1 MTTKKLIIAAALL
14 LAGTGAS
21 LAQGMNGPGVGYQRA
36 FGHAYHHSRGYHDPS
51 FVGGGLYNYAPG
63 FAGPQNY
70 SGTASGQP
78 SPSSGIEAER
88 G

>member
-1 MTTKKLIIAAALL
+1 MTTKKLIIALALL

-21 LAQGMNGPGVGYQRA
+21 LAQGMNGPDAGFHRA
-36 FGHAYHHSRGYHDPS
+36 WAHSYHHSRGYHDPA
-51 FVGGGLYNYAPG
+51 FIGGGLYNYGAG

-70 SGTASGQP
+70 AGTASGQP